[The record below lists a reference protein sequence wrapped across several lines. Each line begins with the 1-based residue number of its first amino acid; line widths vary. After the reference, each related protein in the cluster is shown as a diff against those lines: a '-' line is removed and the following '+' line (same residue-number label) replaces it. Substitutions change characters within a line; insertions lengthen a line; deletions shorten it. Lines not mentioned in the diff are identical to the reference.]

1 MTVVPADTEA
11 VYACGYLEAD
21 GKVPLHFVLFYEG
34 QATRWLD
41 PVEHYQ
47 SGYVFRELPQS
58 WRKPGNYRVEVF
70 LQRHEVTS
78 TKFTIVP

>member
-1 MTVVPADTEA
+1 MWTGKAIN
-11 VYACGYLEAD
+11 ACGYLKAV

-34 QATRWLD
+34 QSTRWLD

-58 WRKPGNYRVEVF
+58 WRKPGNYRVEAW
-70 LQRHEVTS
+70 LQRHKVASAE
-78 TKFTIVP
+78 FTTVP